1 MPLLDSL
8 EERKRQSLM
17 DMLAEMT
24 SKPQPVTDPALRKQF
39 PQTYGFLGG
48 LMGTAP
54 DQFEGSVLDPLS
66 AQVRA
71 GAEYGFPI
79 GTLAQVLPAAPFTKG
94 LPIGASTKAVGG
106 MEFLGTPKNA
116 PLFAPVSPAGMVS
129 GDMAALFAQKAARE
143 RALAKKSINAA
154 DQVATNAPAKKKTGK
169 VQADIFR
176 RMENELGSDAALAA
190 ARRGDHLKPDGY
202 GGYVG
207 APRYI
212 TSPQSLGSM
221 RTSLSDQFD
230 SGVSMLNHADPARM
244 GTWYDRAKA
253 AQRLTNEPWQLPRSL
268 DQHAV
273 YSAGVAPESEL
284 GFALKHQVSR
294 ALGEPDMAY
303 RTAPM
308 KTLDTAVAEDRL
320 PNLGFKVGEYRNKN
334 DPDMPNTGMFG
345 VNDFRAAQGFGY
357 TTPDG
362 KIWKGG
368 VSKTMHPFMDAETAL
383 TVDRANKA
391 AVGGRLDWQGPH
403 IQEVPWVL
411 GKAQDLYRRG
421 KGKTGR
427 YNANN
432 FGGDENAAMGQAIK
446 DANNTFEDYLYKHTG
461 SATHESIP
469 GASTGHVS
477 QMLTAPQAEKEAY
490 TQAGSWSLLDS
501 LGTDKDALYGAA
513 GFRQLPELPSS
524 GGYLNSVNQFETNP
538 MSIARPLI
546 DFPTGGG
553 GGRVA
558 GSRASTMDAIEQMRA
573 AVDAQEAGAWN
584 LPNTMKGVKGKN
596 SAVIDSRSL
605 PGGSATSGVQ
615 PSGAAL
621 SEANSLLD
629 PLGYGV
635 SATSRGVSIFPFF
648 QSASPK
654 DLAKV
659 LKTHGQRL
667 QELFPGD
674 LQKSVSS
681 SGYVPGIGKWGD
693 TKIVPTAPFSGEAT
707 AGLLESM
714 ANAPAEV
721 ARNISESEGVRSA
734 IKKIISRDNAAG
746 NARADIQEMR
756 RFLSEADWS
765 KAVDMIRSGIKP
777 AAALAA
783 MGYSINSMA
792 GEN

>member
-8 EERKRQSLM
+8 LGWMQDPSRTQQMQGIGGSIQSGLLNILDKDKEYQDLM
-17 DMLAEMT
+17 RRAFANPNNPT
-24 SKPQPVTDPALRKQF
+24 QVTDPDAL
-39 PQTYGFLGG
+39 
-48 LMGTAP
+48 
-54 DQFEGSVLDPLS
+54 
-66 AQVRA
+66 
-71 GAEYGFPI
+71 
-79 GTLAQVLPAAPFTKG
+79 AALTDM
-94 LPIGASTKAVGG
+94 SMNSG
-106 MEFLGTPKNA
+106 MA
-116 PLFAPVSPAGMVS
+116 FAPVGMVS
-129 GDMAALFAQKAARE
+129 GDMAALFAKKAARE
-143 RALAKKSINAA
+143 KALAKKSINAA
-154 DQVATNAPAKKKTGK
+154 DQVATNAPAKKNTGK

-221 RTSLSDQFD
+221 RTSLSDQFG
-230 SGVSMLNHADPARM
+230 SGVSMLNHADPTRM

-383 TVDRANKA
+383 TVDRANRA
-391 AVGGRLDWQGPH
+391 AVGGRTDWQGPH

-427 YNANN
+427 YNAKD

-446 DANNTFEDYLYKHTG
+446 DANNTFEDYLYKHTA

-469 GASTGHVS
+469 GASTGHVP
-477 QMLTAPQAEKEAY
+477 QMLAASDAEKRAY
-490 TQAGSWSLLDS
+490 TDAGSWSLMET
-501 LGTDKDALYGAA
+501 LGQDKDAMYSAV
-513 GFRQLPELPSS
+513 GFRQLPELKSA
-524 GGYLNSVNQFETNP
+524 GAYRNSAGQVESNP
-538 MSIARPLI
+538 MTIARPLI

-558 GSRASTMDAIEQMRA
+558 DNRLATMDAVEQMRA

-584 LPNTMKGVKGKN
+584 LSNTMAGVKGKN
-596 SAVIDSRSL
+596 AAVIDSRRI
-605 PGGSATSGVQ
+605 PGGTATTGVQ
-615 PSGAAL
+615 PSPESLAM
-621 SEANSLLD
+621 ANELLAD
-629 PLGYGV
+629 AGYGV
-635 SATSRGVSIFPFF
+635 TSTSRGVSIFPFNPAAT
-648 QSASPK
+648 SK
-654 DLAKV
+654 DLSKV
-659 LKTHGQRL
+659 LKEHGPAL
-667 QELFPGD
+667 QKLFPGEI
-674 LQKSVSS
+674 KKGVNS
-681 SGYVPGIGKWGD
+681 SGYVPGIGKLSDDGF
-693 TKIVPTAPFSGEAT
+693 IVPTTPYSGEAT
-707 AGLLESM
+707 SGLLEAMSR
-714 ANAPAEV
+714 APAEV
-721 ARNISESEGVRSA
+721 ARNLSESEGVRAA
-734 IKKIISRDNAAG
+734 IKRIIKRDASAG
-746 NARADIQEMR
+746 NAREDIQAMR
-756 RFLSEADWS
+756 KFLSEADWGR
-765 KAVDMIRSGIKP
+765 AVEMIRAGAKP

-783 MGYSINSMA
+783 LGYSINSMA
-792 GEN
+792 GEQ